1 MLPFT
6 KVIESKLEEESLDEK
21 AKYIRFERLSEL
33 FTYIAAIAGVF
44 LSVLPY
50 QFPFERTGL
59 YIFIFIL
66 LIFLF
71 IWFRVIPKK
80 YSGKTKN
87 LFFYALSI
95 LFVGVVVYFTRG
107 VLSPVNFLFYLTC
120 LAVAASMGIKETV
133 AYTSLSTFVI
143 FSLAIIRPEGL
154 TIIQSLSLATLHT
167 WGLVSTVV
175 FGWLVFRE
183 EKRFREAGQQTRID
197 RIKKINKIKDE
208 FLFIISSKLANPVIT
223 LREYMTMVLSGKF
236 GSLSPAYKDML
247 VKTEEN
253 SRRLELLVEDML
265 DLSKI
270 ETGSLRLSI
279 EKVNIGDVIGSTLSD
294 FSLKAS
300 EKKISLIY
308 DKPKENL
315 FVKADSARLHEVVA
329 NLVDNSIKYSP
340 VGSRITIRFLEKG
353 NFIQVVVEDNGYG
366 ISEKAQKK
374 IFEKFYRSEDQG
386 ERIKGSGLGLF
397 ITKQLI
403 DRQGGSIWF
412 DSKLGVGTK
421 FSFKLP
427 KAVNGK

>member
-1 MLPFT
+1 MLSLT
-6 KVIESKLEEESLDEK
+6 KAIESKFEEDSLDEK

-50 QFPFERTGL
+50 QFPFERTSL

-87 LFFYALSI
+87 LIFYALSI
-95 LFVGVVVYFTRG
+95 FFVGVVIYFTRG

-133 AYTSLSTFVI
+133 AYTSLSAFVI
-143 FSLAIIRPEGL
+143 CSIAIIRPEGL
-154 TIIQSLSLATLHT
+154 SILQSLILATRHT

-197 RIKKINKIKDE
+197 RVKKINKIKDE

-223 LREYMTMVLSGKF
+223 LREYITMVLSGKF
-236 GSLSPAYKDML
+236 GSLSPEYKDML

-366 ISEKAQKK
+366 ISEKSQKK

-427 KAVNGK
+427 KVVNGK